1 MVTIRIFNDITDK
14 TLVEL
19 AKRLDSVEDGADITL
34 QICSAGGYVFCAF
47 GIIDYLNAR
56 HFKTTAEVLG
66 MAASAAALIAISCQ
80 RVRMAAYASLMLH
93 GAYGDGIDANDPGI
107 VRANELALEII
118 HKRDPK
124 YTSEQL
130 ERDTWIGA
138 RLAVKMGLA
147 DDILTNAQDIEAFC
161 KYYLA
166 RIHGGSIMNEDE
178 KKVCNE
184 AVEEQPKED
193 EIKAEDVSQDDVN
206 EAILKRL
213 EMIEHRLAVL
223 EGEGK
228 KEDDEL
234 ADPGEDAV
242 VARRKALYAKLMN
255 PKASMPKASAKG
267 APKAS
272 KINLKNFL
280 D

>member
-14 TLVEL
+14 TLAEL
-19 AKRLDSVEDGADITL
+19 AKRLDSVEDGAEITL

-80 RVRMAAYASLMLH
+80 RVRMSAYASLMLH

-118 HKRDPK
+118 HKRAPK

-130 ERDTWIGA
+130 EIDTWIGA

-166 RIHGGSIMNEDE
+166 RIHGGSIMDKDTE
-178 KKVCNE
+178 KKVCAE
-184 AVEEQPKED
+184 AVDEQPKED
-193 EIKAEDVSQDDVN
+193 EIKAEEISQDDVN

-234 ADPGEDAV
+234 AEPGEDEV
-242 VARRKALYAKLMN
+242 IARRKALYAKLTA
-255 PKASMPKASAKG
+255 PKASMLKASSNG
-267 APKAS
+267 PKKS